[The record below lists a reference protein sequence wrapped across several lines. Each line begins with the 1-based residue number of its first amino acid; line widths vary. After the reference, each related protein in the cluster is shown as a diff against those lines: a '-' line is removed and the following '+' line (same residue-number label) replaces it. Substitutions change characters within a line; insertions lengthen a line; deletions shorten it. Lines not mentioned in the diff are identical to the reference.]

1 MQRRFRFG
9 PHPNAGWILG
19 LRVSHIVG
27 IVVAGVIAL
36 ALMRLKAPLSIGL
49 VGIDFALA
57 FVVVGV
63 TFAGHTSLEWV
74 PVVGRFLVARLD
86 GTNIFRSRHPGWGGW
101 VELPEERTIAPK
113 PVETVISLPGEL
125 SDVVVVETPLYAQG
139 GIPMGVVKDKRARTY
154 TATIRCSARA
164 FYLLGEEERAMLL
177 ASYGALLTQ
186 FASDDSPV
194 RRIGWYERTSPSGR
208 SELQE
213 YLRENARA
221 GISEDD
227 SGLVAT
233 RQLLAAQG
241 QELDHE
247 VLVSLQI
254 SSGNGRRAIGQRGG
268 GDDGALAVL
277 CEQVGK
283 LVEELS
289 RIGATHTQPVGARN
303 PAVPD
308 ARQLAAIIRDGI
320 DPFTRHEREEPPAGG
335 ERGIDPAQFGP
346 GARDA
351 LLDASAGGRV
361 PARHRALVG
370 VPAPGRP
377 RAVPAG
383 ASDGS
388 SSDADGGVG
397 DARDGTAESGQASR
411 APGRGGLGRGLA
423 AATDRQTDNCA
434 RPGPRSSTSRRSE
447 DELARGHAL
456 VQFAGYVTVSVPES
470 HGIAGLDAAFG
481 RVQAQALAVGLRLE
495 RMHGEQ
501 QDALTYTL
509 PLCRGLL

>member
-19 LRVSHIVG
+19 LRASHIIG

-36 ALMRLKAPLSIGL
+36 ALMRLKPPLSIAL
-49 VGIDFALA
+49 MAVDFVLA

-74 PVVGRFLVARLD
+74 PVVGRFSIARLD
-86 GTNIFRSRHPGWGGW
+86 GSSFFRSRHPGWGGW
-101 VELPEERTIAPK
+101 VELPNEPTITPK

-125 SDVVVVETPLYAQG
+125 SDLVVLETPLYSQG
-139 GIPMGVVKDKRARTY
+139 GILMGVVKDQRARTY
-154 TATIRCSARA
+154 TASIRCSARA
-164 FYLLGEEERAMLL
+164 FYLLGEEERASLL

-186 FASDDSPV
+186 FAADDSPV

-213 YLRENARA
+213 YVRENARPD
-221 GISEDD
+221 ISEEDP
-227 SGLVAT
+227 GLVAT

-254 SSGNGRRAIGQRGG
+254 SAGKRGRPRGHFGG
-268 GDDGALAVL
+268 GDQGALAVL
-277 CEQVGK
+277 SEQVGK
-283 LVEELS
+283 LVDELS
-289 RIGATHTQPVGARN
+289 RIGATHTQPIGARN

-320 DPFTRHEREEPPAGG
+320 DPFTRHEREEPPAGA
-335 ERGIDPAQFGP
+335 ERGIDRGRFGP

-351 LLDASAGGRV
+351 HWSYVRADGSLHVTGHLLEFPRQDVRAQFLQGLLMGHQATRTVALVMHVLGPRKAVRQAERQAEEASAEGWLRQRIGKRT
-361 PARHRALVG
+361 
-370 VPAPGRP
+370 
-377 RAVPAG
+377 
-383 ASDGS
+383 S
-388 SSDADGGVG
+388 
-397 DARDGTAESGQASR
+397 ARDR
-411 APGRGGLGRGLA
+411 ARDQHV
-423 AATDRQTDNCA
+423 ATR
-434 RPGPRSSTSRRSE
+434 E
-447 DELARGHAL
+447 EELARGHAL

-470 HGIAGLDAAFG
+470 HGIAALDSAFG

-501 QDALTYTL
+501 LDALTYTL